1 MAKIVYRVQD
11 PTVTS
16 GSCQL
21 LLTPAQEIQC
31 PLLASMGIHM
41 HVHTDIAY
49 TCINK

>member
-21 LLTPAQEIQC
+21 LLTPAQGIQC
-31 PLLASMGIHM
+31 LLASMGTHM
-41 HVHTDIAY
+41 HVHTDIVY
-49 TCINK
+49 TSTNK